1 MNTLN
6 TKYQKIHPLFV
17 PRGVEENDILSKVRK
32 SHPEC
37 LQKKGNKCCVCEGT
51 ETVDHI
57 QVFFHYDLKSRSCIV
72 DRVGYVC
79 NDCKALLDV
88 NYILNVCFNLKDKE
102 EVYRNKSVW

>member
-17 PRGVEENDILSKVRK
+17 PRGVEENDILSKVRR

-37 LQKKGNKCCVCEGT
+37 LQKKGNKCCVCKGT
-51 ETVDHI
+51 ETVDHV

-72 DRVGYVC
+72 DRVGVC
-79 NDCKALLDV
+79 
-88 NYILNVCFNLKDKE
+88 
-102 EVYRNKSVW
+102 R